1 VRVGVS
7 MIFRWRHGSVMRRPW
22 CELKVVSQ
30 WTLGFCGAEL
40 WWGGGGGWKYWLFGG
55 DGG

>member
-1 VRVGVS
+1 
-7 MIFRWRHGSVMRRPW
+7 MRRPW